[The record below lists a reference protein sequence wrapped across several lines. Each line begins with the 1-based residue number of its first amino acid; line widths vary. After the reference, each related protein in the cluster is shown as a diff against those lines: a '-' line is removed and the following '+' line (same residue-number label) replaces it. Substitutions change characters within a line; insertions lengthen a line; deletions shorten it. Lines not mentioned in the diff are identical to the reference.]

1 MTERLLHLE
10 ALLLHSHSWA
20 WMPLQICGL
29 AKGSALWD
37 RWVSQVWTCHGQNGQ
52 LRAAS
57 SGTAGQAVQTRGAG
71 LGWVRESQEAG
82 RGSRESRVV
91 EKALRGIGG
100 PWSPAHGGPTALVRV
115 RFSEGSTCL
124 GFRVHL
130 SLLRDQ
136 PQRPPRTRTK
146 TEGGILPLALCEGFR
161 VGSQAHGLDTVSV
174 VPAPSSCRVCLQSGR
189 P

>member
-1 MTERLLHLE
+1 M
-10 ALLLHSHSWA
+10 LLHSRSRA
-20 WMPLQICGL
+20 QLPLQIRGL

-57 SGTAGQAVQTRGAG
+57 CGAAGQAVQTRGAG

-82 RGSRESRVV
+82 RGSRDSRVV
-91 EKALRGIGG
+91 DKALRGIGG
-100 PWSPAHGGPTALVRV
+100 PWSPAHGGPTALVRL
-115 RFSEGSTCL
+115 RLSEGPTCL
-124 GFRVHL
+124 GFSVHL
-130 SLLRDQ
+130 NLLRDQ
-136 PQRPPRTRTK
+136 PQRPPRTPTK
-146 TEGGILPLALCEGFR
+146 TEGGILPFALCEGLT

-174 VPAPSSCRVCLQSGR
+174 VPAPSSCRLCLQSGR